1 MAFVTVAHL
10 SRLIPG
16 QGICVQ
22 ANGKK
27 IALFLVDGKAYAI
40 DEICPHRQAPL
51 HEGECVGLE
60 VVCPWHASSFS
71 LETGAHRN
79 PPAKTGVKAYK
90 TQVVGDEVQ
99 VEV

>member
-1 MAFVTVAHL
+1 MAFVTVAKL
-10 SRLIPG
+10 SQLLPG
-16 QGICVQ
+16 QGECIEV
-22 ANGKK
+22 NGKRL
-27 IALFLVDGKAYAI
+27 ALFLVDGKAYAI

-60 VVCPWHASSFS
+60 VVCPWHNSSFS
-71 LETGAHRN
+71 LETGNHRN

-90 TQVVGDEVQ
+90 TQIVGDEVQ